1 MKPVFDTPS
10 LTKTPVA
17 SGDVLVGMSPFAGST
32 SLSVSTPSAVAPA
45 QAAQV
50 PAPRVTEE
58 LIAELGAKEGMGVAT
73 VSSKLMA
80 SVKGGQS
87 GDFGK
92 GLTQLALLAKGLD
105 PAGLKDKGLVSR
117 LFGRARAAK
126 ANLVAKYDT
135 VERQMDELV
144 VALDSKAKLHQ
155 QRIGD
160 IEQMY
165 VDNMTY
171 HQALEAAQNRAREL
185 LAQAET
191 DFTAAKEIAPQD
203 PFGAQKLADHSR
215 LLDRLAKRIDDIE
228 RAQMLSKQ
236 MAPQLRQMQEQARA
250 LVQKFGD
257 VKAVT
262 LPAWKN
268 NFGQYLLALEQ
279 KEAVRVLAEVDA
291 VTEAALRQGAD
302 LLRENAV
309 GVATARQRS
318 VITIETLEHIH
329 SSLLGSIEDVQRI
342 DEEGR
347 TRRTA
352 EAPRLEAMEKQL
364 IEAFVPGKR

>member
-1 MKPVFDTPS
+1 MKPLFAENKVF
-10 LTKTPVA
+10 PVNT
-17 SGDVLVGMSPFAGST
+17 SGPALNTVNLMAESQGGPPAVVAP
-32 SLSVSTPSAVAPA
+32 VPSAPV
-45 QAAQV
+45 QV
-50 PAPRVTEE
+50 PPPRITDE
-58 LIAELGAKEGMGVAT
+58 LIAELGAKDGMGIAT
-73 VSSKLMA
+73 VSAKLMA
-80 SVKGGQS
+80 SVKGGDA

-105 PAGLKDKGLVSR
+105 PSALKDKGLVGR

-126 ANLVAKYDT
+126 ANLVSKYDT
-135 VERQMDELV
+135 VERQMDDLIGS
-144 VALDSKAKLHQ
+144 LDAKARLHQ

-171 HQALEAAQNRAREL
+171 HQALESAQDRARDL
-185 LAQAET
+185 LVQAKA
-191 DFTAAKEIAPQD
+191 DFEVAKEVAPQD

-215 LLDRLAKRIDDIE
+215 LIDRLEKRVDDLE

-236 MAPQLRQMQEQARA
+236 MAPQLRQMQEQARS

-268 NFGQYLLALEQ
+268 NFGQFLLALEQ
-279 KEAVRVLAEVDA
+279 KEAVRVLSEVDA
-291 VTEAALRQGAD
+291 ITEAALRQGAD
-302 LLRENAV
+302 LLRENAA
-309 GVATARQRS
+309 GVAEARQRS
-318 VITIETLEHIH
+318 VVSIETLEHIQA
-329 SSLLGSIEDVQRI
+329 SLLGSIEDVQRI

-347 TRRTA
+347 ARRAA
-352 EAPRLEAMEKQL
+352 EVPRIAAMEQQL